1 MTPVN
6 TRHGHPAPA
15 QRVVLLG
22 ASNLKMG
29 FPEIL
34 AHLRA
39 GAGGP
44 LEILAA
50 LGHGRSFGTWSRF
63 LGVRQLPG
71 IVDCGLWEEL
81 DRRPPLP
88 TLALVS
94 DIGNDLLYGA
104 SVPQIAG
111 WVGTCLERLA
121 ERRAEIVLGLLPLAS
136 LVKVSAVRYH
146 LVRSILFPGRRAA
159 SWDAVLESVRELNER
174 LRQEGLAHGARL
186 VEPSPSWYGTDPIHV
201 RRSMRHEAWN
211 HIFHHPRLPQEGRVP
226 GGGRL
231 PVFGAA
237 ATLRS
242 AAPQPATRLPFQGW
256 NHRCALLNPS
266 AATSAPLFS

>member
-1 MTPVN
+1 MMPVS
-6 TRHGHPAPA
+6 TQHGHPAPA
-15 QRVVLLG
+15 LRVILLG

-34 AHLRA
+34 ARLRGGIGREEA
-39 GAGGP
+39 GP

-50 LGHGRSFGTWSRF
+50 LGHGRSFGTWSQF

-71 IVDCGLWEEL
+71 IVSCGLWEEL
-81 DRRPPLP
+81 DRRPPLT

-104 SVPQIAG
+104 SAPQIAG
-111 WVGTCLERLA
+111 WVGTCLDRLA
-121 ERRAEIVLGLLPLAS
+121 ERGAEIVLTLLPLPS
-136 LVKVSAVRYH
+136 LVNVSAVRYH

-159 SWDAVLESVRELNER
+159 SWDALLESVRELNER

-186 VEPSPSWYGTDPIHV
+186 IEPSPSWYGIDPIHV

-211 HIFHHPRLPQEGRVP
+211 RILHHPRLPQERSLP

-237 ATLRS
+237 ELRLFGVTRRN
-242 AAPQPATRLPFQGW
+242 PQPVCRFKDGTTV
-256 NHRCALLNPS
+256 ALY
-266 AATSAPLFS
+266 